1 MPSGTDI
8 PDNPTRLYLRAS
20 IKLLVTAGLLF
31 MLVPFF
37 KSLPWP
43 SRELPA
49 GSVRV
54 SATELGDGKTIAV
67 TLAGDTVWVTRNNGA
82 LRARLLALRD
92 KVWMP
97 NAPQLL
103 EAPFFVVNGRDSE
116 GRLLRFRAADGAW
129 PGGLLNEA
137 GHAFDVSGRAL
148 KPGPHF
154 PEGSAMKT
162 PNLESRPFQ
171 PYEGGVLLVP
181 PAEVLPVKTPSR
193 F

>member
-1 MPSGTDI
+1 MPSGTDT

-20 IKLLVTAGLLF
+20 IKLLVTVGLLF

-43 SRELPA
+43 SRALPA
-49 GSVRV
+49 GSVLV
-54 SATELGDGKTIAV
+54 TATELADGRSIAV
-67 TLAGDTVWVTRNNGA
+67 TLAGETVWVTRNSDA
-82 LRARLLALRD
+82 LRARLLALHD

-103 EAPFFVVNGRDSE
+103 DAPFFVVSGRDNE

-154 PEGSAMKT
+154 PEGSTMKT
-162 PNLESRPFQ
+162 TNLESRPFQ
-171 PYEGGVLLVP
+171 PRDGGVLLVP
-181 PAEVLPVKTPSR
+181 PTEVLPVKTPSR